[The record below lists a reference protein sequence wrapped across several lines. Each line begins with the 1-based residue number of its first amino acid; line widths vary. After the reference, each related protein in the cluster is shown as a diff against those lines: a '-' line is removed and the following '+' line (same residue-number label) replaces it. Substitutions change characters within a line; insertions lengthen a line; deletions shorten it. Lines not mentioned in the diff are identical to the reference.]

1 MRVYRTAALVLI
13 AGVIAGCSDPER
25 PPTSSV
31 LPDSV
36 DQAAFGFVRFITS
49 EGVERARLE
58 ADSAYNYPSR
68 DSWELFKLKIIFR
81 TAQGEIRSTLTAVSG
96 TYNWR
101 TQNMEARDSVRA
113 VTPDGRELT
122 TCAINYDQGRDEI
135 TGPCDFVYLAPN
147 ERLTGESFTADPDF
161 RNVTAV
167 RPTATVTEVER
178 R

>member
-1 MRVYRTAALVLI
+1 MRIIRTAALLLV
-13 AGVIAGCSDPER
+13 AGVTAGCPEAER

-49 EGVERARLE
+49 EGVERAQLE
-58 ADSAYNYPSR
+58 ADSAYHYPSR
-68 DSWELFKLKIIFR
+68 DSWELYNLKVIFR
-81 TAQGEIRSTLTAVSG
+81 TAQGEVRSTLTSRSG

-113 VTPDGRELT
+113 VTPDDRELT

-135 TGPCDFVYLAPN
+135 TGPCAFVFVGPN
-147 ERLTGESFTADPDF
+147 ERLAGEAFTADPDF
-161 RNVTAV
+161 RQVTTV
-167 RPTATVTEVER
+167 RPTGYGEVER

>member
-1 MRVYRTAALVLI
+1 MRIIRIAALLL
-13 AGVIAGCSDPER
+13 VIGLTTGCPEAER
-25 PPTSSV
+25 PPTSSE

-49 EGVERARLE
+49 EGVERAQLE

-68 DSWELFKLKIIFR
+68 DSWELFDLKIVFR

-161 RNVTAV
+161 RTVEAV
-167 RPTATVTEVER
+167 RPTGTVTEIER

>member
-1 MRVYRTAALVLI
+1 MRINKTAALVLI
-13 AGVIAGCSDPER
+13 AGVFAGCSDSER

-49 EGVERARLE
+49 EGVERAQLE
-58 ADSAYNYPSR
+58 ADSAYHYPSR
-68 DSWELFKLKIIFR
+68 DSWDLFNMKIIFR
-81 TAQGEIRSTLTAVSG
+81 TARGEIRSTLTALHG

-113 VTPDGRELT
+113 VTPDDRELT

-135 TGPCDFVYLAPN
+135 TGPCDFVYVAPN

-161 RNVTAV
+161 RNVVAV
-167 RPTATVTEVER
+167 RPTAILTEVER